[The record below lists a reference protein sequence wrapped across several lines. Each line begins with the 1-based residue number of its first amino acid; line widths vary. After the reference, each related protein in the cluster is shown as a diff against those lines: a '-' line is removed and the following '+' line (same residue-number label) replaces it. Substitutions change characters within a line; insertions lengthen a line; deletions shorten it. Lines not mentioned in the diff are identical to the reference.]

1 MKILIVDNGIE
12 FDLET
17 PYNKCLGGSETTALL
32 LGKGLSLLGH
42 QVVIVNNI
50 QEMCHDKNIFI
61 DNINNFYPYAKQSD
75 IIILNRFIPQTI
87 MDFVKEK
94 KVFLISHDAY
104 DQPNVRWMM
113 NANAEQYLDKI
124 ICVSE
129 WQKETFIKYLRV
141 DPKKLTVLGN
151 PIDYSLYC
159 GYTERDP
166 NKLVFTSIPY
176 KGLEILPDLFD
187 EIKLRSK
194 NDKLHLDVYS
204 SFDLYG
210 REEENE
216 QFKSIYQRLN
226 NTNNVNIFKP
236 VSMKQLAYVFKTASL
251 NLAPS
256 TYHETFGRV
265 FVEAAAGGCITVCM
279 NNGANKEMIGNSGY
293 VLDYS
298 TIYNK
303 EAFDKFVNEV
313 CYLLTADLY
322 NMRMQIER
330 EMKKWDYIKMC
341 KKLENI
347 IT

>member
-50 QEMCHDKNIFI
+50 KELCQDKNIII
-61 DNINNFYPYAKQSD
+61 DNINNFYPYAEQCD
-75 IIILNRFIPQTI
+75 TIILNRFIPPTI
-87 MDFVKEK
+87 MDFVEHK
-94 KVFLISHDAY
+94 KVFLLSHDAY
-104 DQPNVRWMM
+104 DQSNVRWMM
-113 NANAEQYLDKI
+113 NKNAEQHLDKI

-129 WQKETFIKYLRV
+129 WQKYTFIKYLMV
-141 DPKKLTVLGN
+141 DPNKLTVLGN

-159 GYTERDP
+159 GHAERDP

-176 KGLEILPDLFD
+176 KGLEVIPDLFD
-187 EIKLRSK
+187 EIKIKTK

-216 QFKSIYQRLN
+216 QYKAIYQRLN
-226 NTNNVNIFKP
+226 NTNSINIFKP
-236 VSMKQLAYVFKTASL
+236 VSMKQLAHVFKTASL

-265 FVEAAAGGCITVCM
+265 FVEAAAGGCLTVCV
-279 NNGANKEMIGNSGY
+279 NNGANKEIIGSNGY

-298 TIYNK
+298 NIYNK
-303 EAFDKFVNEV
+303 EAFEKYVEQV
-313 CYLLTADLY
+313 SYLLTADLY
-322 NMRMQIER
+322 NMRTTVER
-330 EMKKWDYIKMC
+330 DMKKWDYIKLC